1 MYTASTRTMSSAS
14 PSKWSRALMELAPG
28 VQFHE
33 VIRSTSFGEYNPKAV
48 RRLVFYIQT
57 LFVCSIEKTERDSSD
72 IK

>member
-1 MYTASTRTMSSAS
+1 
-14 PSKWSRALMELAPG
+14 MELAPG

-57 LFVCSIEKTERDSSD
+57 LFVCSVEKTERDSSD